1 MRADVAWGQIQGA
14 RPSQQDSAACLAWPN
29 GLHLLLLADG
39 IGGHEGGGTASRTV
53 VESFRRGFT
62 EAPDSAVRDRLM
74 WALQVSNDAIY
85 DRIEAEPELAGMGT
99 TLIAAALNEDAL
111 RWVSVGDSAIWLV
124 RDREIRRLN
133 ANHSVG
139 AKLDKQVEDGLL
151 SAEEAASS
159 PERSQLLE
167 AVLGQDIELI
177 DAPLDRLRL
186 RPRDSVV
193 LASDG
198 VETCRDDV
206 LCDLAGSDDKDSSE
220 IVEAILQ
227 EIELKANPW
236 QDNATVIV
244 VRLGDGKADV

>member
-1 MRADVAWGQIQGA
+1 MRADVAWGQIRGE

-39 IGGHEGGGTASRTV
+39 IGGHDGGEIASRTV
-53 VESFRRGFT
+53 IESFRRGFIET
-62 EAPDSAVRDRLM
+62 PDSALRDRLIS
-74 WALQVSNDAIY
+74 ALQMSNDAIY
-85 DRIEAEPELAGMGT
+85 DRIESEPALAGMGT
-99 TLIAAALNEDAL
+99 TLLAVALSEGAL
-111 RWVSVGDSAIWLV
+111 QWVSVGDSAIWLV
-124 RDREIRRLN
+124 RGREIRRLN

-151 SAEEAASS
+151 SAEEAASA
-159 PERSQLLE
+159 PERSHLLA

-198 VETCRDDV
+198 VETCGDDV
-206 LCDLAGSDDKDSSE
+206 LRDFAGSDDKDSSE

-227 EIELKANPW
+227 EIERKANPW